1 MVSKIPQADQM
12 GRPLCVLAK
21 HSPPQYF
28 VLSKSLDF
36 CASSHLYSRL
46 RFATVITKALQALL
60 AAVGKST
67 QQNFIYVGWF
77 GQLWYVWSQQDV
89 RAIFNDVEDWWY
101 A

>member
-12 GRPLCVLAK
+12 GRPLCVLEK

-46 RFATVITKALQALL
+46 RFATVITKALRALP

-89 RAIFNDVEDWWY
+89 RAKILQ
-101 A
+101 